1 MRKKTYILL
10 LLLLSIFSELKAQQD
25 AMFSQ
30 YMFNMLT
37 LNPAYAG
44 SRDVLS
50 TTAMRRWQWVNID
63 GAPRTTFFSA
73 DMPIANKKIGLG
85 LLAYN
90 DKIGATN
97 TNAVYLNYAY
107 RIRLRKGT
115 LALGLNAGF
124 AQYKAD
130 FLSLTATDNGDPIG
144 MQNVNK
150 FMPNFGFGAY
160 YSTDR
165 FYVGISTP
173 HLMNNRLSRE
183 STSQAIQRRHFF
195 AMTGVVI
202 PLSLF
207 IKVKPSVLVKYVEGA
222 PLQLDG
228 NVNFWFDDR
237 ISLGAS
243 YRTGDAIVGMLEVQ
257 ITPQLRIGYAYDASL
272 TRVKKYSS
280 GSHELM
286 VRYEFG
292 FGRSQIISPRYF

>member
-1 MRKKTYILL
+1 MKKITYILL
-10 LLLLSIFSELKAQQD
+10 LLLGTFTQVKAQQD

-37 LNPAYAG
+37 VNPAYAG

-73 DMPIANKKIGLG
+73 DMPVANKKVGLG

-90 DKIGATN
+90 DRIGATN
-97 TNAVYLNYAY
+97 TNALYLNYAY
-107 RIRLRKGT
+107 RIRLSKGT

-124 AQYKAD
+124 GQYKAD
-130 FLSLTATDNGDPIG
+130 FLSLTSTDGGDPIA

-150 FMPNFGFGAY
+150 LMPNFGFGTY

-165 FYVGISTP
+165 FYIGISAP
-173 HLMNNRLSRE
+173 HLMNNKLSKV
-183 STSQAIQRRHFF
+183 SSSQAIQRRHLF

-222 PLQLDG
+222 PLQVDG

-237 ISLGAS
+237 ISIGAS
-243 YRTGDAIVGMLEVQ
+243 FRTGDAIVGMLEIQ
-257 ITPQLRIGYAYDASL
+257 ILPQIRLGYAYDASL
-272 TRVKKYSS
+272 TRVRKYSA

-286 VRYEFG
+286 LRYEFG
-292 FGRSQIISPRYF
+292 FGRAQIISPRYF